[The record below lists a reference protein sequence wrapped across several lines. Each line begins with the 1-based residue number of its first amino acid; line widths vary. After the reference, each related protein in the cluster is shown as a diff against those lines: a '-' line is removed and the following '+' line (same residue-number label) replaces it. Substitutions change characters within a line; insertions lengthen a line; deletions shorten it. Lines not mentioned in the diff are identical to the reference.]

1 MTEKTREDL
10 PRVDLGILGGTGLY
24 NIEGIEVETEIAI
37 ETPFGSP
44 SDSFVIGNLAGA
56 KIAFL
61 SRHGRGH
68 TLLPAEINYQANI
81 YAYKML
87 GVGKLLSINSVGSLR
102 EEIKPRDVVIPDQFF
117 DRSRRISSFFGK
129 GVAAHVS
136 VAEPFCRELS
146 QVIYDAAQEL
156 GVPAHLGGTYVCIDG
171 PAFSTKAES
180 RVYRSWGCHVIGMT
194 AASEA
199 KLCREAEICYAAM
212 NLVTDFDVWHES
224 EEPVTVEII
233 LENLAENIDN
243 AKAIIK
249 RVIPKMVGSGS
260 ACGCSNALAG
270 CIVTQEDLMP
280 QESKEKLRHLIE
292 KYLGQ

>member
-1 MTEKTREDL
+1 MTVKTSEDL

-44 SDSFVIGNLAGA
+44 SDVFVIGSLAGS

-87 GVGKLLSINSVGSLR
+87 GVSKLLSINSVGSLK

-117 DRSRRISSFFGK
+117 DRSRRKNSFFGK

-136 VAEPFCRELS
+136 VAEPVCHELS
-146 QVIYDAAQEL
+146 QVIYDAARDL
-156 GVPAHLGGTYVCIDG
+156 RVPAHMGGTYVCIEG

-180 RVYRSWGCHVIGMT
+180 RVYRSWDCSVIGMT
-194 AASEA
+194 AATEA

-212 NLVTDFDVWHES
+212 NLVTDYDVWHES
-224 EEPVTVEII
+224 EESVTVEII
-233 LENLAENIDN
+233 LENLSANIDN

-249 RVIPKMVGSGS
+249 RVIPNMAESG
-260 ACGCSNALAG
+260 CGCSNALSG
-270 CIVTQEDLMP
+270 CIVTQADLMP
-280 QESKEKLRHLIE
+280 QESIEKLRHLIE